1 MAIAIIA
8 GPTTATGA
16 EDSSFSV
23 TSGIANHA
31 GADKCLVVCL
41 TWLAESNITVSSVEL
56 AGTSYDFTSA
66 GVQQHDYA
74 TGVGSSIW
82 YVVDP
87 GQVSNAVAVNF
98 SGDATFFVA
107 ASMLLS
113 GVDQTTPALAAVGA
127 FGSGSAPS
135 VSISSTAATTDD
147 WGIDAVSHTEST
159 MSSAGSGQVNTWG
172 TAAEDDQMGAG
183 STKPA
188 SAGSGVTL
196 SWSMGS
202 SANWTSQGLL
212 VQAAAAAPAG
222 PPLGT
227 HSLLGVGR

>member
-16 EDSSFSV
+16 EDSSYSI

-31 GADKCLVVCL
+31 GTDKCLVVCL
-41 TWLAESNITVSSVEL
+41 TWMAESNITVSSVGVGSYNLTE
-56 AGTSYDFTSA
+56 AGT
-66 GVQQHDYA
+66 QQHDYA

-82 YVVDP
+82 YLANP

-98 SGDATFFVA
+98 SGEAKFFVA

-196 SWSMGS
+196 SWTMGS
-202 SANWTSQGLL
+202 SANWTSQGML